1 MRIFTPWVMAS
12 DAFAFPYMLKG
23 MWIGRFQH
31 EKLTKQQTTLID
43 KCYMLKLNALTRQ
56 ISKLSIVGA

>member
-1 MRIFTPWVMAS
+1 LIMRMFTPWVMAS

-31 EKLTKQQTTLID
+31 EKLTKQQTTF
-43 KCYMLKLNALTRQ
+43 LNR
-56 ISKLSIVGA
+56 